1 MKSSKTIV
9 GVDTAKRVFQLY
21 WVEPETGEEMNVRL
35 SRTKFLRHFVNR
47 VPWPGGD
54 GGLQRNPAL
63 GAAIAILQTRG
74 PHPSGEDGQS
84 SSFAETRTTR
94 TMPGGSGWRSS
105 SPACAPWR

>member
-35 SRTKFLRHFVNR
+35 SRSKFLRHFANLLR
-47 VPWPGGD
+47 ATTLPGGD

-63 GAAIAILQTRG
+63 GAAIAGPRTRG
-74 PHPSGEDGQS
+74 PYPSGEDGQS
-84 SSFAETRTTR
+84 FRARKQE
-94 TMPGGSGWRSS
+94 
-105 SPACAPWR
+105 